1 MLLKVNGLK
10 DYNGFYVTLAFAQ
23 DEFDMDLK
31 AITVGPIYESEA
43 HLMESFLRMVDSAV
57 KMKKP
62 LKEIQGANE
71 WLNGDPTVKAFD
83 TVCFRLN
90 LLSKMQ
96 DAGFKKNAIV
106 AKYGVVYK
114 CGEAI
119 SAVSV
124 EDTHQKGM
132 TIEYK

>member
-1 MLLKVNGLK
+1 MILKVDGLK
-10 DYNGFYVTLAFAQ
+10 DYNGFYVTLALAH
-23 DEFDMDLK
+23 DEFDTDLK

-43 HLMESFLRMVDSAV
+43 HLLDSFVRMVDNAA
-57 KMKKP
+57 KLKKP
-62 LKEIQGANE
+62 LKEITGAME

-83 TVCFRLN
+83 TVCFRLD
-90 LLSKMQ
+90 LLGKMQ
-96 DAGFKKNAIV
+96 EAGFKKTAIV

-114 CGEAI
+114 CGEKI
-119 SAVSV
+119 SRVSV